1 MIPIK
6 DKKYLINCQGPYDYN
21 CYMGDGVFT
30 GEVVDFEGETCYGF
44 VIPTEKEVCFFV
56 EGEIVG
62 EIASDGKIKTES
74 VQEKIDSENDYCETC
89 GSCGETGCC
98 PPINCQ
104 AVKCRYGEINL
115 KDYECTL
122 KQWEI
127 MHKAL
132 RAIHENNSNTWE
144 SSYAA
149 DTLKAVDKEWDKL
162 YSKENHESNM

>member
-44 VIPTEKEVCFFV
+44 IIPTEKEVCFFV

-74 VQEKIDSENDYCETC
+74 VQEQIDSENHYCETC
-89 GSCGETGCC
+89 GSCGEDGCC
-98 PPINCQ
+98 TPAKCEE
-104 AVKCRYGEINL
+104 VKCKYGESCVE
-115 KDYECTL
+115 DYERMR
-122 KQWEI
+122 KQWDI
-127 MHKAL
+127 MFKAL
-132 RAIHENNSNTWE
+132 ESISNNYEICDEVGLMLRAKHALDEIEE
-144 SSYAA
+144 S
-149 DTLKAVDKEWDKL
+149 W
-162 YSKENHESNM
+162 